1 MKKILLLLLLLMS
14 ANMIQARK
22 ATPPPVINTNLTDD
36 AFIITATG
44 EGNVTL
50 YVQYID
56 METGEMT
63 TESYEGEGTVTLEIP
78 RGDEDAYI
86 NYWATA
92 QADEYAEPGSTEI
105 EYFIEVPAKENP
117 YPPGESHERGCWMVL
132 RDRFGHEL
140 WKEMMPNNGDYTTT
154 AQLYYSIYGGYNP
167 ETDERAFVPIYIVFE
182 GIRYGAPTANT
193 EVVLGNALE
202 NPLIEGDN
210 LYLIS
215 AGYKFVIGVSQALSG
230 ELYLYA
236 ISLGYPL
243 IYDDDSHEW
252 VPQDPTQFITGD
264 VDGNAKVTIADVTT
278 MIDYLLNGY
287 STGMNM
293 DNADVDGSGKVT
305 IEDVTLL
312 IDFLLRGSWW

>member
-1 MKKILLLLLLLMS
+1 
-14 ANMIQARK
+14 
-22 ATPPPVINTNLTDD
+22 
-36 AFIITATG
+36 
-44 EGNVTL
+44 
-50 YVQYID
+50 
-56 METGEMT
+56 METGDLT
-63 TESYEGEGTVTLEIP
+63 TESYEGKGTVSAVLP
-78 RGDEDAYI
+78 RAQGEDYFI

-92 QADEYAEPGSTEI
+92 QANEDAEPGTTEI
-105 EYFIEVPAKENP
+105 EYFIEVPGKEP
-117 YPPGESHERGCWMVL
+117 QIPTEDHESGCWMVL